1 MNRRNFI
8 RSAGLTTA
16 AAISGTAA
24 ASEDKQIERVC
35 STELHPHL
43 QKAASAPR
51 KRQVIVILEESVR
64 YDMLNCNRQ
73 TGLRTPHMD
82 RLAASGMR
90 FTKAYNCQPVCSPA
104 RSAVWTG
111 ASPHTNGMWGNS
123 MQLGRNVHTIGQ
135 RLTDQGM
142 HCAFMGKWHL
152 SGTDYFDSG
161 ICPPGWDPQYWYDM
175 RTFLLE
181 LSPEDRVKSRKPETS
196 DDPMWPAEKCYAY
209 RVASRAVDFLKRH
222 GNEEFLLCVAFDEPH
237 GPSVAPRQYSQ
248 SYKDFKFP
256 SNPNQ
261 ADPMTDKPV
270 SQDLWAGNAL
280 RHGIHPIHQPHYFG
294 SHTFCD
300 DQIGRVLDQIQQS
313 APDALVI
320 LTADHG
326 VMLSSHHLNG
336 KGPAMYEEITHIP
349 FIVRLPGTVQPG
361 SVCDNLVSHADIAA
375 SIMDYCGFPAQETIE
390 GRSFLPMLTNPRK
403 PTRDHAFIEF
413 NRFEIGIDAMGGY
426 QPIRCVT
433 DGRYKLA
440 VNLLCTDELYDLQSD
455 PDEMKNLIDSAEHA
469 SIRNELHDRVLAWMD
484 DTRDPFRGYY
494 WTTRPWRP
502 DIKADF
508 HCSGMMR
515 ITPYDGY
522 LPRDLVY
529 ETGLD
534 ATKNVYW
541 KPM

>member
-1 MNRRNFI
+1 VNRRDFI
-8 RSAGLTTA
+8 KSAGLTSVA
-16 AAISGTAA
+16 AVSGTAA
-24 ASEDKQIERVC
+24 ATQNKQVEHVC
-35 STELHPHL
+35 ATELHPDL
-43 QKAASAPR
+43 RKASSAPR

-73 TGLRTPHMD
+73 TGLRTPYMD
-82 RLAASGMR
+82 RLAVSGMR

-104 RSAVWTG
+104 RPAVWTG
-111 ASPHTNGMWGNS
+111 ASPHTNGVWGNS

-135 RLTDQGM
+135 RLSDQGI

-152 SGTDYFDSG
+152 SATDYFDSG

-175 RTFLLE
+175 RTFLME
-181 LSPEDRVKSRKPETS
+181 LSPEDRVKSRQPATS
-196 DDPMWPAEKCYAY
+196 DDPTWPAEKCYAY
-209 RVASRAVDFLKRH
+209 RVAKRAVDFLKHH

-237 GPSVAPRQYSQ
+237 GPSIAPRQYSQ

-270 SQDLWAGNAL
+270 SQDLWSGTAL

-313 APDALVI
+313 APD
-320 LTADHG
+320 
-326 VMLSSHHLNG
+326 
-336 KGPAMYEEITHIP
+336 
-349 FIVRLPGTVQPG
+349 
-361 SVCDNLVSHADIAA
+361 
-375 SIMDYCGFPAQETIE
+375 
-390 GRSFLPMLTNPRK
+390 
-403 PTRDHAFIEF
+403 
-413 NRFEIGIDAMGGY
+413 
-426 QPIRCVT
+426 
-433 DGRYKLA
+433 
-440 VNLLCTDELYDLQSD
+440 
-455 PDEMKNLIDSAEHA
+455 EMHNLIGSAEHA
-469 SIRNELHDRVLAWMD
+469 SIRNGLHDRILAWMD

-502 DIKADF
+502 DIKANF